1 MLPSN
6 RCPRHTFQHVTEGEE
21 NPPHALEFLSG
32 FRHWVMVQN
41 FLLLGQEQTMSSQML
56 QPTSVLKVQTLYK
69 EQNGDPFSYSWSLIQ
84 TPGQNYA
91 WSVKLQQAF
100 QMLHLKVS
108 LETSL
113 LRRPSYTITITI
125 DFK

>member
-6 RCPRHTFQHVTEGEE
+6 WRPSHTFQHVTEGEE
-21 NPPHALEFLSG
+21 NPPHALEFLRG

-56 QPTSVLKVQTLYK
+56 QPASVLKVQTLYK
-69 EQNGDPFSYSWSLIQ
+69 EQNGDPFSYSWRLIQ

-91 WSVKLQQAF
+91 WTVNTSTSISNA
-100 QMLHLKVS
+100 MLES
-108 LETSL
+108 EFGDDTAQETTL
-113 LRRPSYTITITI
+113 HSYNYY
-125 DFK
+125 